1 MRPVRARKAASPR
14 AKAGR
19 RGASPAR
26 VPGRESFGKRE
37 KFRNDPVARAYRAL
51 KRRLTPSRP
60 MLYIS
65 TGLLVLALLVGLLV
79 GGYVGRAIAGV
90 DDAANA
96 VAADAGFGISA
107 VNLAGNHRTPPASI
121 LAALGFEPGE
131 SIFKADIQSARER
144 LMQLDWVSEADV
156 SRRYP
161 DSISVT
167 LVEKMPYALWQAS
180 DGLRVVERSGK
191 PITYARAE
199 DYPHLPFFIGDAPSG
214 ASDLVDAIAQ
224 HRAVVA
230 RVKAMQRVANRRWN
244 LILDDGVVVKLPED
258 GWAHQLYVLE
268 HLIVDKS
275 VLERDISEIDLR
287 SPENYFFT
295 LRGAAP
301 QPQTSRGNRT

>member
-1 MRPVRARKAASPR
+1 MRQVAARKTASPR

-26 VPGRESFGKRE
+26 VLERESFGKRE
-37 KFRNDPVARAYRAL
+37 KFRNDPITRVYRAL

-65 TGLLVLALLVGLLV
+65 TGLLTLALLGGLLV

-90 DDAANA
+90 GDAANA

-107 VNLAGNHRTPPASI
+107 VSLAGNHRTPPASV
-121 LAALGFEPGE
+121 LAALGFEPGQ
-131 SIFKADIQSARER
+131 SIFNADIQSARER
-144 LMQLDWVSEADV
+144 LMQLDWVAEADV

-180 DGLRVVERSGK
+180 DGLHVVERSGK
-191 PITYARAE
+191 PIAYARAE
-199 DYPHLPFFIGDAPSG
+199 DYPHLPFFIGDAPSD

-287 SPENYFFT
+287 SPDNYFFT
-295 LRGAAP
+295 LRGAEP
-301 QPQTSRGNRT
+301 QQQTTRGNRT